1 MIKDHKQRWLTALV
15 VTAIVFAVTVAVF
28 AQTPPGQSAS
38 AASPSAAKVSSP
50 QFQPTPEQVADS
62 LMAHQHY
69 QAGDRVVQEDRHPR
83 RTFGTRWAWP
93 ISSCSTLSMRSRCYQ
108 AALKLDPKN
117 SIVINNL
124 GTIYVSL
131 KQYSKAEKAYR
142 KALRLDPKSAL
153 VQKNLG
159 TVLLAEHKYQ
169 KGWQSYQEALALD
182 PNIFDRNSAVRV
194 ENPAS
199 LQERGAMNYY
209 MAKGCVRA
217 GQTDRAIQYLR
228 MALNE
233 GFTNPKKLAS
243 DGEFAA
249 LRDVPAFQQLLVD
262 QRSQ

>member
-1 MIKDHKQRWLTALV
+1 MFNLAD
-15 VTAIVFAVTVAVF
+15 
-28 AQTPPGQSAS
+28 
-38 AASPSAAKVSSP
+38 AA
-50 QFQPTPEQVADS
+50 
-62 LMAHQHY
+62 
-69 QAGDRVVQEDRHPR
+69 
-83 RTFGTRWAWP
+83 
-93 ISSCSTLSMRSRCYQ
+93 RCYQ

-131 KQYSKAEKAYR
+131 KEYSKAEKAYR

-249 LRDVPAFQQLLVD
+249 LRDVPEFQQLLID